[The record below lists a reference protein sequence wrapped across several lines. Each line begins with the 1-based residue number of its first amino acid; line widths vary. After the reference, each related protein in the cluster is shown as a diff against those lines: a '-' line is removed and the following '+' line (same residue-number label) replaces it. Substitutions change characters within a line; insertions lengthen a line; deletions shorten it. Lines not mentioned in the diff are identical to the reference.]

1 MITVQLDGEP
11 VGKGRP
17 RFRVAQSRAG
27 QQFVAVY
34 TPAKTRAYEQ
44 SLGWAGKAAMAGR
57 KPLQGALRVVVT
69 AYMSVPSSWST
80 PKRDRALGGQIRPTG
95 RPDLDNLVKM
105 IDGLNMICWA
115 DDSQIVDLRVRKL
128 YAERPR
134 FEVQAEELAPPLWE
148 QQQSDD
154 DRSDVRVSQA

>member
-1 MITVQLDGEP
+1 MITIRLDGEP

-44 SLGWAGKAAMAGR
+44 SLAKAGQAAMAGKKR
-57 KPLQGALRVVVT
+57 LVGPLRATVT
-69 AYMSVPSSWST
+69 AYMTVPVSWSAV
-80 PKRDRALGGQIRPTG
+80 KRDRELAGVISPTG
-95 RPDLDNLVKM
+95 RPDLDNLAKM
-105 IDGLNMICWA
+105 IDGLNTICWA

-128 YAERPR
+128 YAEDPR
-134 FEVQAEELAPPLWE
+134 FEVQAEEIAPQSLWE
-148 QQQSDD
+148 QQNDNDQDLFA
-154 DRSDVRVSQA
+154 SQA